1 MSTGKVTV
9 TTDSSQMGVTLDSA
23 VHPSEKGIVVIPTM
37 LGTEANVNV
46 YVKSQSNSTGEW
58 VITFG
63 LSAAAMSA
71 TGYEISYIAYSSTV

>member
-1 MSTGKVTV
+1 
-9 TTDSSQMGVTLDSA
+9 
-23 VHPSEKGIVVIPTM
+23 M

>member
-9 TTDSSQMGVTLDSA
+9 TKDSSLAVVTLDASI
-23 VHPSEKGIVVIPTM
+23 HPSDKSIVVIPTM

-46 YVKSQSNSTGEW
+46 YVKSQSNSTSKW

-63 LSAAAMSA
+63 LSAAAMA
-71 TGYEISYIAYSSTV
+71 GAAYEISYIAYSSTV